1 MINLLAKPVVLIE
14 RVESVWEWTM
24 DMPWMNFDLSKFKIP
39 RTIPARRKHS
49 SVSAYIV
56 IKTGRGD

>member
-1 MINLLAKPVVLIE
+1 MVLIE

-49 SVSAYIV
+49 SVPAYIV